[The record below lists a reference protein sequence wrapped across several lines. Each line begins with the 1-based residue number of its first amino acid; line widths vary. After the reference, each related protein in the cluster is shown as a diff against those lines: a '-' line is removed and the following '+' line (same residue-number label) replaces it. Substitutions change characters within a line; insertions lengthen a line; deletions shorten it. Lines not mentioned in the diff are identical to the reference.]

1 MNRPAMTSNK
11 PPGCSCRRADTEMKT
26 ALITGANGFSGR
38 FLSSKLRG
46 RNYYLIG
53 LDIDPIRRN
62 DILLDD
68 YVSLDLRNANSVNK
82 VMMEIRPDFVFH
94 LAGIFKASE
103 NEIYQSNFLAG
114 LNLLDAAVRF
124 SPSARVLII
133 GSAAEYGHVPAAE
146 MPIRE
151 SQPCRPIN
159 AYGISKHAL
168 TMAARDYYDSR
179 GLRVVI
185 ARPFNLIGPGLSES
199 LVLGAILERVK
210 EASRKASEPVIK
222 VGRTDTERD
231 FLPVA
236 DAVEAYIQL
245 LEGEFWGEIFNIC
258 SGIPRTIRSVIENL
272 MAFSAQKFRLEEDP
286 SLVRPNDAKISF
298 GSWEKANAAF
308 GFTPKTDFLKT
319 LEAMWLY
326 AQESE

>member
-1 MNRPAMTSNK
+1 MNRPAMTSSK
-11 PPGCSCRRADTEMKT
+11 PPGCSCRSADTEMKT

-38 FLSSKLRG
+38 FLSSKLRE

-62 DILLDD
+62 EIQLND
-68 YVSLDLRNANSVNK
+68 YVSLDLRDAHAVDK
-82 VMMEIRPDFVFH
+82 AMMEIRPDFVFH

-103 NEIYQSNFLAG
+103 NEICESIFLSG
-114 LNLLDAAVRF
+114 LNVLDAAMRF
-124 SPSARVLII
+124 SPSARVLIV

-146 MPIRE
+146 LPVRE
-151 SQPCRPIN
+151 SQICRPVN
-159 AYGISKHAL
+159 AYGISKYAL
-168 TMAARDYYDSR
+168 TMAARDYHAR
-179 GLRVVI
+179 KGLRVVI
-185 ARPFNLIGPGLSES
+185 ARPFNLIGPGLSDS
-199 LVLGAILERVK
+199 LVVGAILERIK
-210 EASRKASEPVIK
+210 QALRKHSEPVIK

-272 MAFSAQKFRLEEDP
+272 MAFSAKKIRFEEDP
-286 SLVRPNDAKISF
+286 SLVRTHDAKISF

-319 LEAMWLY
+319 LEAMWLFS
-326 AQESE
+326 QESA